1 MISAVVLAKDEEK
14 NIEKCLEAL
23 QWCDEIIV
31 IDDYSEDKT
40 VEKVQKFKSLK
51 VQNKLTIKIY
61 KRHLNNDFAGQ
72 RNFAL
77 RQAQG
82 KWILFIDADE
92 RVSPKLAA
100 EIQYQ
105 VSNIRYQGF
114 FLKRQD
120 YFGGRWLKHG
130 ETSRVKLL
138 RLAKKRAGKWQR
150 KVHEVWKIK
159 GKTGE
164 LNNPIIHYP
173 HQTISEFLNHL
184 NFHSSLH
191 AEALLAEKGKT
202 TLLKTIFYP
211 IAKFIQNYF
220 FRLGFLDGVPGL
232 ITALMM
238 SFHSFLARAKLYQ
251 QWKK

>member
-40 VEKVQKFKSLK
+40 VELAK
-51 VQNKLTIKIY
+51 KLGARVY
-61 KRHLNNDFAGQ
+61 KRHLNCNFAGQ
-72 RNFAL
+72 RNFGLKKAGESFDF
-77 RQAQG
+77 AQD
-82 KWILFIDADE
+82 KWVLFVDADE
-92 RVSPKLAA
+92 RIPAALAA

-105 VSNIRYQGF
+105 VSSIKYQGF
-114 FLKRQD
+114 YLKRQD

-138 RLAKKRAGKWQR
+138 RLAKKEKGKWQR
-150 KVHEVWKIK
+150 KVHEVWKIE
-159 GKTGE
+159 GRVGDLE
-164 LNNPIIHYP
+164 NPIIHYP
-173 HQTISEFLNHL
+173 HQTMSEFLDHL
-184 NFHSSLH
+184 NFHSTLHGQALRKNGIKVSL
-191 AEALLAEKGKT
+191 LRV
-202 TLLKTIFYP
+202 IFNP
-211 IAKFIQNYF
+211 LAKFIQNYF

-232 ITALMM
+232 ITTLMM